1 MKIVAYKNSSPQK
14 TLTKYI
20 FVFLP
25 FLLQIVLKQS
35 SQITAQIKESVF
47 NKQKLWQR

>member
-1 MKIVAYKNSSPQK
+1 MKNSGIQKLLATK
-14 TLTKYI
+14 TLTKNI

-47 NKQKLWQR
+47 NKQKL